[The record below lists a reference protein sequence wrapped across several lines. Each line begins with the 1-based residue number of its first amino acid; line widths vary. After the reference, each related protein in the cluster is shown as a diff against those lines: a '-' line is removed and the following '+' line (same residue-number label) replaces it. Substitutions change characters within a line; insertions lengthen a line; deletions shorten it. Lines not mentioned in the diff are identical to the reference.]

1 MTLFGERLSSNR
13 VKSVIDLCTGE
24 VPAVSAN
31 GNDIILDSDLLLDSD
46 GKIRMQYVVS
56 DPDTDV
62 GDGTRGS
69 MGFTLTASYKGGGIG
84 FPDESGGMVG
94 AQVVLGIPQYYMI
107 VKYDLKVYTDQA
119 TLTYE
124 QQTLIDASVEVVYGD
139 IFLKFKNFLLEEGE
153 NGIIINGTHK

>member
-1 MTLFGERLSSNR
+1 MHLMTLFGERLSSNR

-62 GDGTRGS
+62 GDGTRGT
-69 MGFTLTASYKGGGIG
+69 MAVTLTASNTVGFVDLG

-94 AQVVLGIPQYYMI
+94 DQDVVGIPNYNTI
-107 VKYDLKVYTDQA
+107 FKYDLK
-119 TLTYE
+119 
-124 QQTLIDASVEVVYGD
+124 G
-139 IFLKFKNFLLEEGE
+139 
-153 NGIIINGTHK
+153 